1 MLSLQMWQS
10 EFSYLGLILV
20 EKEETLAAS
29 GRSNSFESA
38 FVSTFNTDRQRRGL
52 AKLGEDR
59 NYTQTAR
66 RTGSK
71 RDTARRHFVCGR
83 EGVLGSTVWQ

>member
-10 EFSYLGLILV
+10 EFPYLGLILV

-38 FVSTFNTDRQRRGL
+38 FVSTFI
-52 AKLGEDR
+52 K
-59 NYTQTAR
+59 TQI
-66 RTGSK
+66 
-71 RDTARRHFVCGR
+71 DR
-83 EGVLGSTVWQ
+83 EGGWQSQGKRGVWSHTNRETERERDSKAHVKKTPFCLWRE